1 MLFYIVKRLFAA
13 IPLLLIISIIVFSII
28 HITPGDPAVYMLGA
42 DASEEDLNRLRDQL
56 GLNLP
61 IVQQYFIW
69 FFNMLQGDFG
79 TSIYE
84 NIPVTEAIMNRLE
97 PTVSLTILAILIA
110 IIIAIP
116 LGIIAAIKQG
126 SAADTGIISISLLGI
141 STPTFLIG
149 MLLMMIFG
157 VILEWLPVSGYQPIS
172 EGFWGHIQ
180 HMILPGFTLGLLQA
194 ALIMRMTRSSML
206 DVLNSNFVKAAKSRG
221 VSPVSV
227 IIKHAF
233 RNALLPILTVVGMS
247 IVTLFGGAVITETI
261 FNIPG
266 VGQMIINSVL
276 RRDYSVIQGTIL
288 FVGFIYILINLL
300 IDILYTLIDPRIE
313 LSRGPKFSLKRR

>member
-1 MLFYIVKRLFAA
+1 MLFYIVKRLFTA
-13 IPLLLIISIIVFSII
+13 IPLLFIISIIVFSII

-69 FFNMLQGDFG
+69 FLNMLQGDFG

-84 NIPVTEAIMNRLE
+84 NIPVTETITNRLE
-97 PTVSLTILAILIA
+97 PTISLTILAIIIA
-110 IIIAIP
+110 IVIAIP
-116 LGIIAAIKQG
+116 LGIFAAIKQG
-126 SAADTGIISISLLGI
+126 TATDTGIISIALIGI

-149 MLLMMIFG
+149 MLLMMFFG

-172 EGFWGHIQ
+172 EGFWGHLRF
-180 HMILPGFTLGLLQA
+180 MVLPAFTLGLLQA

-206 DVLNSNFVKAAKSRG
+206 DVLNSNFIRAATSRG
-221 VSPVSV
+221 VNPATI

-233 RNALLPILTVVGMS
+233 RNALLPIITIVGMS

-266 VGQMIINSVL
+266 IGQMIINSVL

-288 FVGFIYILINLL
+288 FVGFTYILINLL

>member
-13 IPLLLIISIIVFSII
+13 IPLLFIISIIVFSII

-42 DASEEDLNRLRDQL
+42 DASEADLNRLRDQL

-69 FFNMLQGDFG
+69 LLNMLQGDFG

-97 PTVSLTILAILIA
+97 PTISLTIIA
-110 IIIAIP
+110 IMIAVMISLP
-116 LGIIAAIKQG
+116 LGILAAMKQG
-126 SAADTGIISISLLGI
+126 TAADTSIISIALLGI

-149 MLLMMIFG
+149 MLLMIVFG
-157 VILEWLPVSGYQPIS
+157 VRLEWLPVSGYQPIS
-172 EGFWGHIQ
+172 EGFWGHIRY
-180 HMILPGFTLGLLQA
+180 MILPAFTLGLLQA

-206 DVLNSNFVKAAKSRG
+206 DVLNSNFILAARSRG
-221 VSPVSV
+221 VSPLLV
-227 IIKHAF
+227 IIKHAL

-288 FVGFIYILINLL
+288 FVGFTYILINLL